1 MQALLVAYTI
11 SVCVRR
17 VCVCVTLGNH
27 PPFCG
32 SAFSLDADQPDYD
45 MDSEDEACM
54 LQLQKRM
61 EIGAMQFED
70 MIERLEKGSGQQVGW
85 HGMGIGLL
93 VREKQQ
99 T

>member
-1 MQALLVAYTI
+1 
-11 SVCVRR
+11 
-17 VCVCVTLGNH
+17 
-27 PPFCG
+27 
-32 SAFSLDADQPDYD
+32 
-45 MDSEDEACM
+45 
-54 LQLQKRM
+54 M